1 LLFDRNPR
9 LGYSQNGLADQG
21 DETLRI
27 ETVVT
32 AEARESRGKNEARR
46 VRVSGR
52 IPAVIY
58 GAFQDPRA
66 VSLNPKDILRIIRG
80 KTGHNSI
87 FDVEITGVEKTP
99 VIVADEQYHP
109 VKGTLMHIDL
119 KRIDLTRK
127 LRVAV
132 PIHVKG
138 EAKGVKQQ
146 GGVLD
151 IVTKAVEIECI
162 PDDIP
167 DQFDVDVTELMIG
180 NNIRVSSLPV
190 KEGIRILTAPEVV
203 IAHVVG
209 IKEEVVAEAAVEAV
223 AAEPE
228 VAKAKG
234 KKDEPA
240 AAPAAAPPEKG
251 KKK

>member
-1 LLFDRNPR
+1 M
-9 LGYSQNGLADQG
+9 
-21 DETLRI
+21 RI
-27 ETVVT
+27 ETVVA
-32 AEARESRGKNEARR
+32 AEARASRGKNEARR

-58 GAFQDPRA
+58 GAFEDPCA
-66 VSLNPKDILRIIRG
+66 ISLDPKDILRIIRSR
-80 KTGHNSI
+80 TGHNSI
-87 FDVEITGVEKTP
+87 FDVEVAGGEKTP

-127 LRVAV
+127 LRVSV
-132 PIHVKG
+132 PVHVTG

-151 IVTKAVEIECI
+151 IVTKTVEIECV

-167 DQFDVDVTELMIG
+167 NHFEVDVTELMIG
-180 NNIRVSSLPV
+180 TNIRVSDLPV
-190 KEGIRILTAPEVV
+190 KEGVRVITAPEAV

-209 IKEEVVAEAAVEAV
+209 IREEAVAEVAAPVVAEPELAKKGKKEEV
-223 AAEPE
+223 
-228 VAKAKG
+228 
-234 KKDEPA
+234 
-240 AAPAAAPPEKG
+240 AAPVPEKG

>member
-1 LLFDRNPR
+1 MR
-9 LGYSQNGLADQG
+9 L
-21 DETLRI
+21 ETI
-27 ETVVT
+27 VT
-32 AEARESRGKNEARR
+32 AQPRASRGKNEARR
-46 VRVSGR
+46 TRRSGL

-58 GAFQDPRA
+58 GAFKDPVS
-66 VSLNPKDILRIIRG
+66 VSLVPKDITKIIHS

-87 FDVEITGVEKTP
+87 FDVEIEGVERTP
-99 VIVADEQYHP
+99 VIVADEQYDP
-109 VKGTLMHIDL
+109 IKGTLLHIDL
-119 KRIDLTRK
+119 RRIDLTRK

-132 PIHVKG
+132 PVHVTG

-151 IVTKAVEIECI
+151 VVTRTIEIECI

-167 DQFDVDVTELMIG
+167 NQFDVDVTELMIG
-180 NNIRVSSLPV
+180 STIRVSDLALKTGV
-190 KEGIRILTAPEVV
+190 RVLTAGDAV

-209 IKEEVVAEAAVEAV
+209 IKEEAAAEVAAPA

-228 VAKAKG
+228 VAKKG
-234 KKDEPA
+234 KKEE
-240 AAPAAAPPEKG
+240 AAPAAAPEKG

>member
-1 LLFDRNPR
+1 
-9 LGYSQNGLADQG
+9 
-21 DETLRI
+21 
-27 ETVVT
+27 VT
-32 AEARESRGKNEARR
+32 AEPREGRGKNEARR
-46 VRVSGR
+46 VRATGR
-52 IPAVIY
+52 IPAIIY
-58 GAFQDPRA
+58 GAFQEPRA
-66 VSLNPKDILRIIRG
+66 VSVNPKDILKVLRG

-87 FDVEITGVEKTP
+87 FDVDIQGLEKTP

-127 LRVAV
+127 LRVSV
-132 PIHVKG
+132 PVHVSG
-138 EAKGVKQQ
+138 DAKGVKQQ

-151 IVTKAVEIECI
+151 VVTKSIEIECI

-167 DQFDVDVTELMIG
+167 DQFDVDVSELTIG
-180 NNIRVSSLPV
+180 FNIRVSDLPV
-190 KEGIRILTAPEVV
+190 KSGVRVLTAPEAV

-209 IKEEVVAEAAVEAV
+209 IREEAPAAAEVVPVA

-228 VAKAKG
+228 VVKKG
-234 KKDEPA
+234 KKEEE
-240 AAPAAAPPEKG
+240 AAPAAEKG

>member
-1 LLFDRNPR
+1 M
-9 LGYSQNGLADQG
+9 
-21 DETLRI
+21 RI
-27 ETVVT
+27 ETVVA

-66 VSLNPKDILRIIRG
+66 VSLNPKDILRIIHS

-87 FDVEITGVEKTP
+87 FDVEIAGVEKTP
-99 VIVADEQYHP
+99 VIVAEEQYHP

-127 LRVAV
+127 LRVSV
-132 PIHVKG
+132 PVHVTG
-138 EAKGVKQQ
+138 DAKGVKQQ

-151 IVTKAVEIECI
+151 VVTKTIEIECI

-167 DQFDVDVTELMIG
+167 NQFDVDVTELMIG
-180 NNIRVSSLPV
+180 TNIRVSDLPV
-190 KEGIRILTAPEVV
+190 KEGVRVLTAPEAV

-209 IKEEVVAEAAVEAV
+209 IREEVVAEAAAPA

-228 VAKAKG
+228 VAKKG
-234 KKDEPA
+234 KKEEPAA
-240 AAPAAAPPEKG
+240 AAPAAPEKG

>member
-1 LLFDRNPR
+1 
-9 LGYSQNGLADQG
+9 
-21 DETLRI
+21 LRI
-27 ETVVT
+27 ETVVA

-66 VSLNPKDILRIIRG
+66 VSLNPKDILRIIHS

-87 FDVEITGVEKTP
+87 FDIEIAGVEKTP
-99 VIVADEQYHP
+99 VIVAEEQYHP

-132 PIHVKG
+132 PVHVTG
-138 EAKGVKQQ
+138 DAKGVKQQ

-151 IVTKAVEIECI
+151 VVTKTIEIECI

-167 DQFDVDVTELMIG
+167 NQFDVDVTELMIG
-180 NNIRVSSLPV
+180 TNIRVSDLPV
-190 KEGIRILTAPEVV
+190 KEGVRVLTAPEAV

-209 IKEEVVAEAAVEAV
+209 IREEAV
-223 AAEPE
+223 AEVAAPVVAEPE
-228 VAKAKG
+228 VAKKG
-234 KKDEPA
+234 KKEEPA
-240 AAPAAAPPEKG
+240 VAAPAAPEKG

>member
-1 LLFDRNPR
+1 M
-9 LGYSQNGLADQG
+9 
-21 DETLRI
+21 RI
-27 ETVVT
+27 ETVVA
-32 AEARESRGKNEARR
+32 AEARSSRGKNEARR
-46 VRVSGR
+46 VRVTGR

-58 GAFQDPRA
+58 GAFQEA
-66 VSLNPKDILRIIRG
+66 IAISLNPKDILKILHS
-80 KTGHNSI
+80 KAGHNSI
-87 FDVEITGVEKTP
+87 FDVDVPGVEKTP

-127 LRVAV
+127 LRVSV
-132 PIHVKG
+132 RVHVSG

-151 IVTKAVEIECI
+151 VVTRSIEIECI

-167 DQFDVDVTELMIG
+167 NQFDVDVTELMIG
-180 NNIRVSSLPV
+180 NNIRVSELPV
-190 KEGIRILTAPEVV
+190 KPGVRVLTPPEAV

-209 IKEEVVAEAAVEAV
+209 IREEVAPEAAAV
-223 AAEPE
+223 VAEPE
-228 VAKAKG
+228 VAKKG
-234 KKDEPA
+234 KKEEPAAPAAGGKAPAAGGKA
-240 AAPAAAPPEKG
+240 AAPAAEKG

>member
-1 LLFDRNPR
+1 
-9 LGYSQNGLADQG
+9 
-21 DETLRI
+21 LRI

-46 VRVSGR
+46 TRKLGK
-52 IPAVIY
+52 IPAIVY
-58 GAFQDPRA
+58 GAFKDPRA
-66 VSLNPKDILRIIRG
+66 VTVNPKDILKILRS

-87 FDVEITGVEKTP
+87 FDVEIVDAEKTP

-109 VKGTLMHIDL
+109 VTGALMHIDL

-127 LRVAV
+127 LRVSV
-132 PIHVKG
+132 PVHTVG

-151 IVTKAVEIECI
+151 VVTKRVEIECV

-167 DQFDVDVTELMIG
+167 DAFTVDVTELMIG
-180 NNIRVSSLPV
+180 SNFRVSDLPV
-190 KEGIRILTAPEVV
+190 KEGVRILTAPDTVV
-203 IAHVVG
+203 AHVVG
-209 IKEEVVAEAAVEAV
+209 IREEVVAAPEVAAPV

-228 VAKAKG
+228 VVKKG
-234 KKDEPA
+234 KKEEEA
-240 AAPAAAPPEKG
+240 AAPVPEKG

>member
-1 LLFDRNPR
+1 M
-9 LGYSQNGLADQG
+9 
-21 DETLRI
+21 RI
-27 ETVVT
+27 ETVVA

-66 VSLNPKDILRIIRG
+66 ISLNPKDILRIIHS

-87 FDVEITGVEKTP
+87 FDVEVSGAEKTP

-127 LRVAV
+127 LRVSV
-132 PIHVKG
+132 PVHVSG
-138 EAKGVKQQ
+138 DAKGVKQQ

-151 IVTKAVEIECI
+151 IVTKTIEIECV

-180 NNIRVSSLPV
+180 TNIRVSDLPV
-190 KEGIRILTAPEVV
+190 KEGVRVLTAPEAV

-209 IKEEVVAEAAVEAV
+209 ISEEAAPEA
-223 AAEPE
+223 AAAAPEPE
-228 VAKAKG
+228 VAKKG
-234 KKDEPA
+234 KKEE
-240 AAPAAAPPEKG
+240 AAPAAAAPEKG

>member
-1 LLFDRNPR
+1 M
-9 LGYSQNGLADQG
+9 
-21 DETLRI
+21 RI
-27 ETVVT
+27 ETVVA

-58 GAFQDPRA
+58 GAFKDPVA
-66 VSLNPKDILRIIRG
+66 ISLNPKDILRIIRS

-87 FDVEITGVEKTP
+87 FDVEVTGAEKTP

-109 VKGTLMHIDL
+109 VKGSLMHIDL

-127 LRVAV
+127 LKVAV
-132 PIHVKG
+132 PVHVRG

-151 IVTKAVEIECI
+151 IVTKTVEIECI
-162 PDDIP
+162 PDHIP
-167 DQFDVDVTELMIG
+167 DQYDVDVTELMIG
-180 NNIRVSSLPV
+180 NNIRVSQLDE
-190 KEGIRILTAPEVV
+190 KEGVRILTSPDVV
-203 IAHVVG
+203 IAHVIG
-209 IKEEVVAEAAVEAV
+209 IREEVVAEV
-223 AAEPE
+223 APVVEPE
-228 VAKAKG
+228 VAKKG
-234 KKDEPA
+234 KKDEVTPA
-240 AAPAAAPPEKG
+240 AAPAPEKEKG

>member
-1 LLFDRNPR
+1 
-9 LGYSQNGLADQG
+9 
-21 DETLRI
+21 LRI

-58 GAFQDPRA
+58 GAFQEPRA
-66 VSLNPKDILRIIRG
+66 VSVNPKDILRIIHG

-87 FDVEITGVEKTP
+87 FDVEIPGAEKTP

-127 LRVAV
+127 LRVSI
-132 PIHVKG
+132 PIHVTG

-151 IVTKAVEIECI
+151 IVTKTVEIECI

-167 DQFDVDVTELMIG
+167 DRFDVDVTELMIG
-180 NNIRVSSLPV
+180 TNIRVSQLPA
-190 KEGIRILTAPEVV
+190 KEGIRILTAPEAV

-209 IKEEVVAEAAVEAV
+209 IREEVVAEVAAPVA

-228 VAKAKG
+228 VVKKG
-234 KKDEPA
+234 KKEETPE
-240 AAPAAAPPEKG
+240 AAPAAPEKG

>member
-1 LLFDRNPR
+1 M
-9 LGYSQNGLADQG
+9 
-21 DETLRI
+21 RI

-66 VSLNPKDILRIIRG
+66 VSLNPKDILRIIRS

-87 FDVEITGVEKTP
+87 FDVEISGVEKTP

-127 LRVAV
+127 LKVAV
-132 PIHVKG
+132 PIHIHG

-151 IVTKAVEIECI
+151 IVTKSVEIECI

-180 NNIRVSSLPV
+180 TNIRVSDLPV
-190 KEGIRILTAPEVV
+190 KPGVRVLTPPEAV

-209 IKEEVVAEAAVEAV
+209 IREEAAAEVTPAV
-223 AAEPE
+223 AEPE
-228 VAKAKG
+228 VAAKKG
-234 KKDEPA
+234 KKEET
-240 AAPAAAPPEKG
+240 AAPPAAEKG

>member
-1 LLFDRNPR
+1 M
-9 LGYSQNGLADQG
+9 
-21 DETLRI
+21 RI
-27 ETVVT
+27 ETVVA

-66 VSLNPKDILRIIRG
+66 VSLNPKDILRIIRS

-87 FDVEITGVEKTP
+87 FDVEIAGVEKTP
-99 VIVADEQYHP
+99 VIVAEEQYHP

-132 PIHVKG
+132 PVHVTG

-151 IVTKAVEIECI
+151 VVTKTIEIECI

-167 DQFDVDVTELMIG
+167 NQFDVDVTELMIG
-180 NNIRVSSLPV
+180 TNIRVSDLPV
-190 KEGIRILTAPEVV
+190 KEGVRVLTAPEAV

-209 IKEEVVAEAAVEAV
+209 IREEAV
-223 AAEPE
+223 AEVAAPVVVEPE
-228 VAKAKG
+228 VAKKG
-234 KKDEPA
+234 KKEEPA
-240 AAPAAAPPEKG
+240 AVAPAAPEKG